1 MLISANAVVAV
12 LLLSSCGSPRSEER
26 TDRQPFG
33 PPAITSAPA
42 GFNAQDLSFAAN
54 MVTHHQREVQI
65 SRLVD
70 EHSTNP
76 LVGQAAA
83 NIIAELPPE
92 IETMKVLLVQWREDP
107 DSQVGTGVAGPRQ
120 TAVDDDPTAQLNSLT
135 GPEFDSLWLQ
145 SMIRHHHAAIAIGK
159 AEVNG
164 GHNIDAVRLA
174 RRIIDVEQAE
184 IVRMQQIST
193 QHGSR

>member
-1 MLISANAVVAV
+1 MVA
-12 LLLSSCGSPRSEER
+12 
-26 TDRQPFG
+26 
-33 PPAITSAPA
+33 
-42 GFNAQDLSFAAN
+42 
-54 MVTHHQREVQI
+54 HHQREVQI

-70 EHSTNP
+70 ERSADP
-76 LVGQAAA
+76 LVGQAAG

-107 DSQVGTGVAGPRQ
+107 DSRVGTGGPSPRQ
-120 TAVDDDPTAQLNSLT
+120 AAVDDDPTAQLNSLT
-135 GPEFDSLWLQ
+135 GPEFDSLWLE
-145 SMIRHHHAAIAIGK
+145 SMIRHHQAAIAIGK

-174 RRIIDVEQAE
+174 RHIIDMEQAE
-184 IVRMQQIST
+184 IVRMQQISM